1 MHFVHISKQSIQ
13 SILHCCQNKMRK
25 RQQRY
30 EKLKIELFFLSYLL
44 NSISVEHNSEVTI
57 FFFLSI
63 IGMWHLDN
71 HLCTESFNSHA
82 RAQ

>member
-1 MHFVHISKQSIQ
+1 
-13 SILHCCQNKMRK
+13 MRK

-57 FFFLSI
+57 DYFFFSI